1 MNARII
7 PALAVSALLMLSA
20 GCGRRDA
27 DTGASGSSV
36 AKEPTSAL
44 SVKDID
50 LGNSVNPDK
59 TVADHTGDFKPSETI
74 YVSVE
79 TTGSGKGTLKAR
91 WTYQEGQVVDET
103 SQDLTTSGPANTEF
117 HISKASGM
125 PVGHYR
131 VEISLNGAVAGS
143 KEFEVKR

>member
-1 MNARII
+1 MNARTI
-7 PALAVSALLMLSA
+7 PALAVSAFLMLSA
-20 GCGRRDA
+20 ACGRRDA
-27 DTGASGSSV
+27 DTGASV

-59 TVADHTGDFKPSETI
+59 TVADHSGDFKPSETI
-74 YVSVE
+74 YASVE

-117 HISKASGM
+117 HISKPSGM

-131 VEISLNGAVAGS
+131 VEISLNGDVAGS
-143 KEFEVKR
+143 KEFDVKR

>member
-1 MNARII
+1 MNARTI
-7 PALAVSALLMLSA
+7 PALALSAFLMLSA

-27 DTGASGSSV
+27 DTGASV

-50 LGNSVNPDK
+50 LGSSVNADK
-59 TVADHTGDFKPSETI
+59 TVANHTGDFKPSETI
-74 YVSVE
+74 YASVE

-103 SQDLTTSGPANTEF
+103 SQDVTTSGPANTEF
-117 HISKASGM
+117 PYSNPSGM
-125 PVGHYR
+125 PIRNYR
-131 VEISLNGAVAGS
+131 VVISLNRDDGGTN
-143 KEFEVKR
+143 EFEVKR

>member
-1 MNARII
+1 MNARTI
-7 PALAVSALLMLSA
+7 PALAVSAFLMLSA
-20 GCGRRDA
+20 GCSRRDA
-27 DTGASGSSV
+27 DTGASV
-36 AKEPTSAL
+36 AKESTSAL
-44 SVKDID
+44 SVRDVD
-50 LGNSVNPDK
+50 VGNSVNPDK
-59 TVADHTGDFKPSETI
+59 TVANHTGDFKPSETI
-74 YVSVE
+74 YASVE

-117 HISKASGM
+117 HISKPSGM

-131 VEISLNGAVAGS
+131 VEISLNGVVAGS